1 MKTKLLCK
9 ITHIN
14 TAYAQSTPQTLQKN
28 YSYIIQTLSK
38 GNGNITGKFYLYS
51 CRDFSTAS
59 NLVSHSLALAI
70 ASLRT
75 DSFLDFFPSFLP
87 FFLSINQTYPSS
99 YPYMFHHNIVSHLHV
114 ILTWSHSENLIYT
127 VLVSID
133 IIWYNLSTQFM

>member
-1 MKTKLLCK
+1 MCK
-9 ITHIN
+9 ITHID
-14 TAYAQSTPQTLQKN
+14 TAYIQRTPQALQKN
-28 YSYIIQTLSK
+28 YLYIIQTLSK
-38 GNGNITGKFYLYS
+38 GYGNVTDEFYLYS

-87 FFLSINQTYPSS
+87 FFLLINQTYSSS

-114 ILTWSHSENLIYT
+114 ILTWSRSENLIYT
-127 VLVSID
+127 VLVSIG
-133 IIWYNLSTQFM
+133 ILWYNLSTQFM